1 MTGGVLTAAPTRR
14 PLKTP
19 RHWTLWPLRVVS
31 TIVTIQVFAQAALA
45 GSFLSG
51 HYTALHAHEINGL
64 LLAGFGWLLPVT
76 AVLVWRPGRWVAW
89 PMLAGL
95 VAYGAIV
102 VQMILGFSRS
112 LAVHVP
118 LGVLLLV
125 ALAFL
130 CAWSWWPRHAGT
142 AVSPVTRP

>member
-1 MTGGVLTAAPTRR
+1 MTDVISDVSTARPRAQPRR
-14 PLKTP
+14 
-19 RHWTLWPLRVVS
+19 WTVWPLRVV
-31 TIVTIQVFAQAALA
+31 TTVLTIQVFAQAALA

-64 LLAGFGWLLPVT
+64 LLAGFGWLLPVA
-76 AVLVWRPGRWVAW
+76 AVLVWRPGRFAAW

-95 VAYGAIV
+95 VAYLAIA

-112 LAVHVP
+112 LAVHIP

-130 CAWSWWPRHAGT
+130 CTWAWWPRREPGG
-142 AVSPVTRP
+142 VRRVTRP

>member
-1 MTGGVLTAAPTRR
+1 MTGVLTERSTDRRQRPT
-14 PLKTP
+14 
-19 RHWTLWPLRVVS
+19 RHWTMWPLRVV
-31 TIVTIQVFAQAALA
+31 TTACTVQVFAQAALA

-76 AVLVWRPGRWVAW
+76 AVLVWRPGRFAAW

-95 VAYGAIV
+95 VAYLAIA
-102 VQMILGFSRS
+102 VQMVLGFSRS

-118 LGVLLLV
+118 LGVVLLV

-130 CAWSWWPRHAGT
+130 CTWAWWPRA
-142 AVSPVTRP
+142 RPAPDEPIGMGS